1 MLPADTPMAPDDL
14 LWGADVAAR
23 LEQRGLEVGIFV
35 ESHFTSGGAFHYD
48 TACLQAL
55 LAADLRPH
63 QLQFLTTQRDNVEAF
78 AALGLPVEFFPYG
91 GLRRKLDR
99 HLLASLLRRP
109 TAIDRRLAKR
119 GFDLVY
125 FLDQSSV
132 ADCLSRTHYI
142 STVWDLCHREYMEFP
157 EVYEDGEYHRRER
170 FFRQTL
176 PRAVAVMTNCER
188 LKQQISGYY
197 SVEPRR
203 IQVAEFMVWLDPADD
218 LNVTEILRRHGLQD
232 RRYIFYPAQFWAH
245 KNHIYILEALAI
257 LGRDYGVPVDA
268 VFSGRDKG
276 VLAHVRRTAERLGL
290 GAQVHFPGFVPA
302 KEIPALYQGALAL
315 VMPSYFG
322 PTNLPPLE
330 ARALGCPVIYSDL
343 PDFREATANSFLYC
357 DLEQPASLAEL
368 VYQLLQSP
376 PEARLRLPAATSGGA
391 EAYVQT
397 VKLAFDRYARL
408 RSRWS

>member
-1 MLPADTPMAPDDL
+1 
-14 LWGADVAAR
+14 
-23 LEQRGLEVGIFV
+23 
-35 ESHFTSGGAFHYD
+35 
-48 TACLQAL
+48 
-55 LAADLRPH
+55 
-63 QLQFLTTQRDNVEAF
+63 
-78 AALGLPVEFFPYG
+78 
-91 GLRRKLDR
+91 
-99 HLLASLLRRP
+99 
-109 TAIDRRLAKR
+109 
-119 GFDLVY
+119 
-125 FLDQSSV
+125 
-132 ADCLSRTHYI
+132 
-142 STVWDLCHREYMEFP
+142 MECP
-157 EVYEDGEYHRRER
+157 EVYEAGAYPRRER
-170 FFRQTL
+170 FFRETL

-232 RRYIFYPAQFWAH
+232 RTYIFYPAQFWAH

-257 LGRDYGVPVDA
+257 LGRDYGVAVDA

-343 PDFREATANSFLYC
+343 PDFREATANSLLYC

-391 EAYVQT
+391 ETYVQT